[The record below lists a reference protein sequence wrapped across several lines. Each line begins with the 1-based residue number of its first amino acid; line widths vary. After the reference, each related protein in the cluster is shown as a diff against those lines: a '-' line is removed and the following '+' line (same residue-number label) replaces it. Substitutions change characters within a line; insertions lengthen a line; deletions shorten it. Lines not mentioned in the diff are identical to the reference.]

1 MFTEYA
7 LNALLKQT
15 YARTMVDCA
24 LFALPPL
31 FLLLVLH
38 TRAHPMSIY
47 HDQARKLSLTPRE
60 TSPLDGK
67 EGRRLRNA
75 SGYHT

>member
-24 LFALPPL
+24 LFAVPPL
-31 FLLLVLH
+31 HRGLH
-38 TRAHPMSIY
+38 TRAHPASIY
-47 HDQARKLSLTPRE
+47 HDQAPT
-60 TSPLDGK
+60 
-67 EGRRLRNA
+67 
-75 SGYHT
+75 

>member
-24 LFALPPL
+24 LFALPL
-31 FLLLVLH
+31 SHLAF
-38 TRAHPMSIY
+38 AHPASIY
-47 HDQARKLSLTPRE
+47 HDQAPT
-60 TSPLDGK
+60 
-67 EGRRLRNA
+67 
-75 SGYHT
+75 